1 MKLVSIRVQNYK
13 CIDDSEEFSIR
24 DLTCLAG
31 KNESGKTALLQA
43 LRRLNP
49 VEDSE
54 RKFNSLMEYPR
65 RRLHEADG
73 ADPSARAVLTT
84 NWELSEDDLA
94 AVARLVGPS
103 AITNPIVTISRGYEN
118 QTTWR
123 INLDTTQTI
132 PFLTSQIANLTEKA
146 KQRILACSSLADLR
160 SYLTS
165 RQKPT
170 HGEARLLE
178 YIEQHFP
185 NDDPR
190 RVVRALLQS
199 RLPRFLY
206 FPTYGTLP
214 GRVPVEHISEKV
226 EYEADLAEGE
236 EYFLALLN
244 LAGTDVKE
252 LQEAGYFEEL
262 KARLE
267 GVSNR
272 LSDEIFRYWTQ
283 NRDLAV
289 EFSYDEAR
297 PQDPPPY
304 DQGHVFSLRV
314 RNQRHRV
321 TVGFDERSA
330 GFVWFFSFLVW
341 FSQTEQSYGDKL
353 IILLDEP
360 GLNLHGKAQ
369 GDLLRYIKEKLLP
382 NYQVLYTTHSPFM
395 IDADNI
401 LSVRTVE
408 DVAVNGVSVG
418 TKVGDRVLSADAD
431 TLFPLRAALG
441 YDITQSLFVGEHSLL
456 VEGPSDMLFLR
467 WFSRQLIARGR
478 VGLDSRWTVTPVGG
492 IDKVAS
498 FNALFAGNQLHVAVF
513 TDFHTGDKRKVRALE
528 ESGLLEAG
536 HLFTASKITGQEEAD
551 IEDML
556 GRDLYT
562 HLVNKCYGF
571 EGKKQLPSTQP
582 DDPPRPVLEEVKQH
596 FRSVAI
602 DGPEFDHLSPA
613 VYLVEHE
620 SFFSDV
626 EAIEPALDLFQKLF
640 DGVNALLPPQG

>member
-54 RKFNSLMEYPR
+54 RQFNSLMEYPR

-73 ADPSARAVLTT
+73 DDPSARAVLTT

-118 QTTWR
+118 QTIWR

-146 KQRILACSSLADLR
+146 KERILACSSLADLR

-190 RVVRALLQS
+190 RVVQSLLQG

-297 PQDPPPY
+297 PQDPSPY

-395 IDADNI
+395 IDTDNI

-408 DVAVNGVSVG
+408 DVAINGESVG

-441 YDITQSLFVGEHSLL
+441 YDITQSLFIGEHCLL

-536 HLFTASKITGQEEAD
+536 HLFTASKITEQEEAD
-551 IEDML
+551 VEDML

-562 HLVNKCYGF
+562 HLVNKCYGL
-571 EGKKQLPSTQP
+571 EGEKQLPSTQP
-582 DDPPRPVLEEVKQH
+582 DNPPRPVLEEVKQH

-640 DGVNALLPPQG
+640 DSVNALLPPQG

>member
-13 CIDDSEEFSIR
+13 CIDDSEEFSVR

-54 RKFNSLMEYPR
+54 KQFNTLMEYPR
-65 RRLHEADG
+65 RRLHDADND
-73 ADPSARAVLTT
+73 DPSARAVLTT
-84 NWELSEDDLA
+84 NWELTDDDLA
-94 AVARLVGPS
+94 AAAHLVGSS
-103 AITNPIVTISRGYEN
+103 AIKSQTVTISRGYDN
-118 QTTWR
+118 RTAWR
-123 INLDTTQTI
+123 MDLDNAQII
-132 PFLTSQIANLTEKA
+132 PFLASRISDLTESA
-146 KQRILACSSLADLR
+146 KERILTYSTLADLHT
-160 SYLTS
+160 YLSS
-165 RQKPT
+165 RQNPT

-178 YIEQHFP
+178 HMEQHFP
-185 NDDPR
+185 NNNPHSA
-190 RVVRALLQS
+190 VRKLLHS

-214 GRVPVEHISEKV
+214 GRVPVEHISDKV
-226 EYEADLAEGE
+226 ENKTALAEGE
-236 EYFLALLN
+236 EYFLALLT
-244 LAGTDVKE
+244 LAGTDVKA
-252 LQEAGYFEEL
+252 LRQTGYFEEL

-272 LSDEIFRYWTQ
+272 LSDEIFQYWTQ
-283 NRDLAV
+283 NRDLSV
-289 EFSYDEAR
+289 EFNYDEAR
-297 PQDPPPY
+297 PQDPSPFN
-304 DQGHVFSLRV
+304 QGHVFSLRV

-369 GDLLRYIKEKLLP
+369 GDLLRYIKEQLLP
-382 NYQVLYTTHSPFM
+382 KYQVLYTTHSPFM
-395 IDADNI
+395 IDTDNI

-408 DVAVNGVSVG
+408 DVVINGASTG

-456 VEGPSDMLFLR
+456 VEGPSDMLYLR
-467 WFSRQLIARGR
+467 WFSRQLIARRR
-478 VGLDSRWTVTPVGG
+478 VGLDSRWTLTPVGG
-492 IDKVAS
+492 IGKIGS
-498 FNALFAGNQLHVAVF
+498 FNALFAGNELHVAVF
-513 TDFHTGDKRKVRALE
+513 TDFHTGDKRKVREWE
-528 ESGLLEAG
+528 ESGLLEAS
-536 HLFTASKITGQEEAD
+536 HLFTANQLTSQEEAD

-556 GRDLYT
+556 GRDLYI
-562 HLVNKCYGF
+562 HLVNRCYGL
-571 EGKKQLPSTQP
+571 EGEKELHPTRP
-582 DDPPRPVLEEVKQH
+582 DNAPRLVVDEVKQH
-596 FRSVAI
+596 FRTVAI
-602 DGPEFDHLSPA
+602 DALEFDHLSPA
-613 VYLVEHE
+613 VCLVEHE
-620 SFFSDV
+620 SDFSDANGV
-626 EAIEPALDLFQKLF
+626 EAALDRFEKLF
-640 DGVNALLPPQG
+640 TSVNALLPSL

>member
-1 MKLVSIRVQNYK
+1 MKLVSVRVQNYK
-13 CIDDSEEFSIR
+13 CIDDSEEFSVR
-24 DLTCLAG
+24 DITCLAG

-54 RKFNSLMEYPR
+54 KRFTALMEYPR
-65 RRLHEADG
+65 RRLHESEGDT
-73 ADPSARAVLTT
+73 PSAKAVLTT
-84 NWELSEDDLA
+84 NWELSDDDLA
-94 AVARLVGPS
+94 AVACLVGSS
-103 AITNPIVTISRGYEN
+103 AITNPVVTISRGYEN
-118 QTTWR
+118 QTRWR
-123 INLDTTQTI
+123 IDLDNAQII
-132 PFLTSQIANLTEKA
+132 PHLAAQIADLTENAKA
-146 KQRILACSSLADLR
+146 RILACSTLADLH

-170 HGEARLLE
+170 NGEIRLLE
-178 YIEQHFP
+178 LIEQHFP

-190 RVVRALLQS
+190 RAVRSLLQS

-214 GRVPVEHISEKV
+214 GRVPVEHILDKV
-226 EYEADLAEGE
+226 ENETDLAEGE
-236 EYFLALLN
+236 EYFLALLK
-244 LAGTDVKE
+244 LAGTDAKS

-272 LSDEIFRYWTQ
+272 LSDEIFKYWTQ
-283 NRDLAV
+283 NRDLVV

-297 PQDPPPY
+297 PQDPSPF

-382 NYQVLYTTHSPFM
+382 KYQVLYTTHSPFM
-395 IDADNI
+395 IDTDNI

-408 DVAVNGVSVG
+408 DVLINGESIG

-492 IDKVAS
+492 IDKVGS
-498 FNALFAGNQLHVAVF
+498 FNALFAGNELHVAVF
-513 TDFHTGDKRKVRALE
+513 TDFHTGDKRKVRELE

-536 HLFTASKITGQEEAD
+536 HLFIANQLTDQEEAD

-556 GRDLYT
+556 GRDLYI
-562 HLVNKCYGF
+562 HLVNGFYGL
-571 EGKKQLPSTQP
+571 EGEKQLPSTRP
-582 DDPPRPVLEEVKQH
+582 ENAPRLVLEEVKQH
-596 FRSVAI
+596 FRTVAI
-602 DGPEFDHLSPA
+602 DVPEFDHLSPA
-613 VYLVEHE
+613 VHLVERE
-620 SFFSDV
+620 SDFSDAKGV
-626 EAIEPALDLFQKLF
+626 EAALDRFEKLF
-640 DGVNALLPPQG
+640 DSVNALLPSL